1 MPRICMLLTTTP
13 WGDQRQFYKQA
24 PALADAGYDLV
35 FMAGSGG
42 QEEADGFRYDVL
54 SGRTRRLSRM
64 TGAVNLIGRVLRW
77 RPKVL
82 QLCSLEQLPLGLVLK
97 LFTGVKVVYDCREDM
112 YHSMLHSKT
121 WFPRP
126 LRWCLAWLTRVLEYA
141 AARLFDGL
149 VVSDPALYRMHAGA
163 RPERKVIFYNT
174 PLLRQFGGGYLPLA
188 ARPYDIVLMGGMTK
202 RSGIGVLTEAVHLLA
217 AGGRRVRLL
226 LIGRPDPDDEMLLRR
241 VFQDA
246 GMAGDV
252 TVTGWIPYDRVP
264 EMLIEAKIGLV
275 TLLDQPKFRKN
286 IACKAFEYMA
296 CGMPCVCSDL
306 PPQRVFIREGE
317 NGLFYRPGDAEG
329 LADRIALL
337 LDDPARAAA
346 MGETG
351 RQDVERYWNAE
362 RDQEVL
368 RGFYRRLL
376 GGPGSVRSAGTAG
389 GAAG

>member
-1 MPRICMLLTTTP
+1 
-13 WGDQRQFYKQA
+13 
-24 PALADAGYDLV
+24 
-35 FMAGSGG
+35 
-42 QEEADGFRYDVL
+42 
-54 SGRTRRLSRM
+54 
-64 TGAVNLIGRVLRW
+64 
-77 RPKVL
+77 
-82 QLCSLEQLPLGLVLK
+82 
-97 LFTGVKVVYDCREDM
+97 
-112 YHSMLHSKT
+112 
-121 WFPRP
+121 
-126 LRWCLAWLTRVLEYA
+126 
-141 AARLFDGL
+141 
-149 VVSDPALYRMHAGA
+149 
-163 RPERKVIFYNT
+163 
-174 PLLRQFGGGYLPLA
+174 
-188 ARPYDIVLMGGMTK
+188 
-202 RSGIGVLTEAVHLLA
+202 
-217 AGGRRVRLL
+217 
-226 LIGRPDPDDEMLLRR
+226 
-241 VFQDA
+241 
-246 GMAGDV
+246 MAGDV

-296 CGMPCVCSDL
+296 RGMPCVCSDL